1 MWFEVHNTKKTQRV
15 YNMAKKDKRKDK
27 GKDKGKDKQRII
39 MLFAIL
45 SFALGFAMVASAI
58 FSIVTDSA
66 SIFDNIRLL
75 SSLDLAFASIAVVI
89 LSVPFFFIG
98 IGLWFLRGW
107 AKTILTAIAS
117 LGIIYFVLSG
127 LLLAS
132 ALSDEGEITTSD
144 MIGAVITA
152 IGIVISLFI
161 IWFFTRQ
168 SMILSFEAKEMKLTK
183 RKIRALEKKIE
194 LGRQR
199 CNAGE
204 ISKAELSKL
213 RADCLAE
220 ERLLRARIRHFEKV
234 RLTRERKIKDR
245 IKSKK
250 KAKKEKEEK
259 REKKR
264 AEKEEEEEEEE
275 EKPKKKAK
283 KKKSEEE
290 EPKKKKVKK
299 SKKKVGEEEADS

>member
-1 MWFEVHNTKKTQRV
+1 
-15 YNMAKKDKRKDK
+15 MAKKEKRKDMW
-27 GKDKGKDKQRII
+27 KDMQRVIT
-39 MLFAIL
+39 LFAIL
-45 SFALGFAMVASAI
+45 SFALGFAMVASSI
-58 FSIVTDSA
+58 FSIVTDSN
-66 SIFDNIRLL
+66 SIYENIRLL
-75 SSLDLAFASIAVVI
+75 SSLDLAFASIVAVI
-89 LSVPFFFIG
+89 LSVPFFFTG
-98 IGLWFLRGW
+98 LGLWFLRGW
-107 AKTILTAIAS
+107 AKTILTVLAA

-132 ALSDEGEITTSD
+132 ALSDEGEMVTSD
-144 MIGAVITA
+144 IIGAVIIA
-152 IGIVISLFI
+152 IGILLSVLI

-183 RKIRALEKKIE
+183 RKIRALEEKIE

-220 ERLLRARIRHFEKV
+220 ERLLRARIRHFEKI
-234 RLTRERKIKDR
+234 RLSRERKIKDR
-245 IKSKK
+245 IESKK
-250 KAKKEKEEK
+250 KAKKVKEEK

-275 EKPKKKAK
+275 EEEKPKKKAK
-283 KKKSEEE
+283 KKKTEDEEK
-290 EPKKKKVKK
+290 PKKKVKK
-299 SKKKVGEEEADS
+299 SKKKVEEEEADS